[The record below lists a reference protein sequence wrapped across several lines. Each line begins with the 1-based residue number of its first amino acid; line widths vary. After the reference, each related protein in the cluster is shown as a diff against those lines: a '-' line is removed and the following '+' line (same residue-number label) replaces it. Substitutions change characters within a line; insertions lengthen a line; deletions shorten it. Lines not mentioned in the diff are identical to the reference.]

1 MAKKVNITFQQLM
14 KMKRAEFEAF
24 VIDGGYADAFA
35 PYLAKKY
42 PQEVYPR
49 KKVPNEKENAQ
60 TKFVFVADYDKPPVV
75 KMKKITF
82 FEAKALFAKEV
93 LHLEP
98 AEKEKKP
105 TFIDNITAAANA
117 GN

>member
-1 MAKKVNITFQQLM
+1 MAKKVNITFKELM
-14 KMKRAEFEAF
+14 AMKRPDFEAF
-24 VIDGGYADAFA
+24 VIDNGYAAALA
-35 PYLAKKY
+35 PILARKY
-42 PQEVYPR
+42 QQKVYPR
-49 KKVPNEKENAQ
+49 KKVLNEKKNAK
-60 TKFVFVADYDKPPVV
+60 TEYVFVADYDKPPVV

-98 AEKEKKP
+98 AEKEKAP
-105 TFIDNITAAANA
+105 TFIDNITAAANS